1 MIGKMVSLMCLV
13 LLQGRKRKRER
24 ERRQGGQ
31 GGHLAQHVAKI
42 GADCDDSEVGQR
54 STKFSLREALD
65 SLQDD
70 IELSSLAGTDGNT
83 CGLNKTKKR
92 EQRFR

>member
-1 MIGKMVSLMCLV
+1 M
-13 LLQGRKRKRER
+13 
-24 ERRQGGQ
+24 
-31 GGHLAQHVAKI
+31 AKI

-83 CGLNKTKKR
+83 CGLNKTKKESR
-92 EQRFR
+92 GFGELQIRDFFLSFFPPLMPYSISWVQ